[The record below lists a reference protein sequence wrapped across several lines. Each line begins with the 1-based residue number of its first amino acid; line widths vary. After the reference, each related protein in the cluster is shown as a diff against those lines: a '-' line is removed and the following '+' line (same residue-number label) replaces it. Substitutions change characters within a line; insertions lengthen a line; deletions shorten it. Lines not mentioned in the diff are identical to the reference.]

1 MEQKEGEPSKDGTT
15 VSPATEAPVT
25 QGGGASAEKE
35 AKATEK
41 KILKEGPPERA
52 LAEASTSAEFQ
63 GEANGWDEVKVE
75 AKGEAE
81 LHKEGGGKEEIT
93 ATPQETAD
101 GKEET
106 QLDPKEAKE
115 GQQTTPASEKQQADE
130 KQAEPESREE
140 AHVSEE
146 AKAEPRQATGE
157 REAETGAEEADGKE
171 GDTAA
176 SQEESDKPEG
186 PAAEAQ
192 GKAGVPDAGSDSE
205 TKAAVAEE
213 EAEAEP
219 QEADVKEAV
228 SQAKEGRQ
236 EAPTVFWSPRQP
248 RKQESGGPQEEQ
260 DQGVERESEE
270 GAGVIPS
277 SPEEW
282 LESPT
287 EEGSGLS
294 PGGLGPDTAAASGET
309 SPSASESSPSDAPQT
324 PTEPPPSQEKKK
336 EKAPERRV
344 SAPARPRG
352 PRAQNRKAIVDKFG
366 GAASGPTALFRNTKA
381 AGAAIG
387 SVKNMLLEWCRAMTR
402 NYEHVDIQNFSSSW
416 SSGMAFCALIHK
428 FFPDAFDY
436 AALEPSQRRHNLTLA
451 FSTAEKLADCAQL
464 LEVDDMVRLAVP
476 DSKCVYTY
484 IQELYRSL
492 VQKGLVKTKKK

>member
-1 MEQKEGEPSKDGTT
+1 MEHKAGEPSKDGTT
-15 VSPATEAPVT
+15 VSPAAEAPVT

-35 AKATEK
+35 AKATAE

-93 ATPQETAD
+93 AAPQETAD

-115 GQQTTPASEKQQADE
+115 GQETTPASEKQQADE

-140 AHVSEE
+140 ARMSEE
-146 AKAEPRQATGE
+146 AKAEPKQATGE

-171 GDTAA
+171 GATAA

-192 GKAGVPDAGSDSE
+192 GKAGAPEAGSDSE
-205 TKAAVAEE
+205 T
-213 EAEAEP
+213 
-219 QEADVKEAV
+219 
-228 SQAKEGRQ
+228 KEGRQ
-236 EAPTVFWSPRQP
+236 EAPT
-248 RKQESGGPQEEQ
+248 EEQ

-277 SPEEW
+277 SPEER

-294 PGGLGPDTAAASGET
+294 PDTAAASGET

>member
-1 MEQKEGEPSKDGTT
+1 MEHKQGEPSKDGTT
-15 VSPATEAPVT
+15 VSPAAEAPVT
-25 QGGGASAEKE
+25 QGDGASAEKE
-35 AKATEK
+35 AKATAE

-93 ATPQETAD
+93 AAPQETAD

-115 GQQTTPASEKQQADE
+115 GQETTPASEKQQADE

-140 AHVSEE
+140 ARVSEE
-146 AKAEPRQATGE
+146 AKAEPKQATGE

-171 GDTAA
+171 GATAA

-186 PAAEAQ
+186 PA
-192 GKAGVPDAGSDSE
+192 
-205 TKAAVAEE
+205 
-213 EAEAEP
+213 
-219 QEADVKEAV
+219 
-228 SQAKEGRQ
+228 
-236 EAPTVFWSPRQP
+236 
-248 RKQESGGPQEEQ
+248 EEQ

-282 LESPT
+282 LESPK
-287 EEGSGLS
+287 EEDSGLS
-294 PGGLGPDTAAASGET
+294 PGGLGPDTTAASGET
-309 SPSASESSPSDAPQT
+309 SPSASDAPQT

-451 FSTAEKLADCAQL
+451 FSTLWL
-464 LEVDDMVRLAVP
+464 
-476 DSKCVYTY
+476 VYTY